1 MGAKKKAKK
10 EKKKAKKAK
19 KEAKKAKKKLKK
31 LKRKLEKAN
40 EKSAEA
46 LNPHDTAD
54 LTADLLHKDLTLIPR
69 KKLLKMAK
77 VCKTRKAH
85 YQYEL
90 AQCVQKKSDDR
101 RQCMDIFNEVKGK
114 IEKRCSRLK
123 ELFSRIFTFINDLR
137 KWSSQ
142 GGPYKKSSGGTENMK
157 AFKKLLD
164 KKGSTKKI
172 EKKVKK
178 LIKKEAKKAKKSGK
192 KTKKAVSKLK
202 KTLKKGLK
210 EQGGTKRKKKYLK
223 KVKKKLEKQIKKDKK
238 QAKKKGKGVKGLKKM
253 IKKIQKSG
261 KKKKKREKR
270 FKKVLKKLAK
280 AAGDSDSKKSN
291 RRIKAIKAIIGKEAG
306 EGGKK
311 SSSKKKEKKKIKKL
325 LKKLDKKQKKS
336 KKKQGKFLKKLIKR
350 EAKKEVRKTRSRSG
364 SKADMHREAGETFL
378 DWLRMKKG
386 SNSKMREWVKAKLDA
401 QEAAYKPRTKVSKK
415 AMKKCMYRK
424 DYRYGG
430 EKMGTSKQEKVEGC
444 CNKCDST
451 SGCRAWSWDR
461 KSKVCTL
468 ISKVDKTGESST
480 CCIAGRRKKKLV
492 KTKKKT
498 AKKLKKKLDK
508 RIDKMEMKTKLTGAQ
523 KEKIEK
529 VQEMHEGLC
538 QAEEEMRKE
547 QKRQQGNKGVLPKA
561 EEGGKEGEEMQRA

>member
-1 MGAKKKAKK
+1 MG
-10 EKKKAKKAK
+10 
-19 KEAKKAKKKLKK
+19 
-31 LKRKLEKAN
+31 
-40 EKSAEA
+40 
-46 LNPHDTAD
+46 
-54 LTADLLHKDLTLIPR
+54 
-69 KKLLKMAK
+69 
-77 VCKTRKAH
+77 
-85 YQYEL
+85 
-90 AQCVQKKSDDR
+90 
-101 RQCMDIFNEVKGK
+101 
-114 IEKRCSRLK
+114 
-123 ELFSRIFTFINDLR
+123 
-137 KWSSQ
+137 
-142 GGPYKKSSGGTENMK
+142 
-157 AFKKLLD
+157 
-164 KKGSTKKI
+164 
-172 EKKVKK
+172 
-178 LIKKEAKKAKKSGK
+178 
-192 KTKKAVSKLK
+192 
-202 KTLKKGLK
+202 
-210 EQGGTKRKKKYLK
+210 
-223 KVKKKLEKQIKKDKK
+223 
-238 QAKKKGKGVKGLKKM
+238 GVKGLKKM

-311 SSSKKKEKKKIKKL
+311 SSSKKIKKL

-364 SKADMHREAGETFL
+364 GSEADHHREAGKTFL

-401 QEAAYKPRTKVSKK
+401 QEAGNKPRTKVSKK

-492 KTKKKT
+492 K
-498 AKKLKKKLDK
+498 
-508 RIDKMEMKTKLTGAQ
+508 
-523 KEKIEK
+523 
-529 VQEMHEGLC
+529 
-538 QAEEEMRKE
+538 
-547 QKRQQGNKGVLPKA
+547 
-561 EEGGKEGEEMQRA
+561 

>member
-1 MGAKKKAKK
+1 
-10 EKKKAKKAK
+10 
-19 KEAKKAKKKLKK
+19 
-31 LKRKLEKAN
+31 
-40 EKSAEA
+40 
-46 LNPHDTAD
+46 
-54 LTADLLHKDLTLIPR
+54 
-69 KKLLKMAK
+69 
-77 VCKTRKAH
+77 
-85 YQYEL
+85 
-90 AQCVQKKSDDR
+90 
-101 RQCMDIFNEVKGK
+101 
-114 IEKRCSRLK
+114 
-123 ELFSRIFTFINDLR
+123 
-137 KWSSQ
+137 
-142 GGPYKKSSGGTENMK
+142 
-157 AFKKLLD
+157 
-164 KKGSTKKI
+164 
-172 EKKVKK
+172 
-178 LIKKEAKKAKKSGK
+178 
-192 KTKKAVSKLK
+192 
-202 KTLKKGLK
+202 
-210 EQGGTKRKKKYLK
+210 
-223 KVKKKLEKQIKKDKK
+223 
-238 QAKKKGKGVKGLKKM
+238 
-253 IKKIQKSG
+253 
-261 KKKKKREKR
+261 
-270 FKKVLKKLAK
+270 
-280 AAGDSDSKKSN
+280 
-291 RRIKAIKAIIGKEAG
+291 
-306 EGGKK
+306 
-311 SSSKKKEKKKIKKL
+311 

-508 RIDKMEMKTKLTGAQ
+508 RIDKMEMKTKLTDSQ
-523 KEKIEK
+523 KEMLAKLK
-529 VQEMHEGLC
+529 KCKKCTKDFVKLKKKCG
-538 QAEEEMRKE
+538 KS
-547 QKRQQGNKGVLPKA
+547 KKGNKETKECFRKLKKEEKKVKKCKELKKKADKLNKKVKKNKRLDQFIEENHGASFAVLLRCGFASSSNALVIRSNPSHVSRPA
-561 EEGGKEGEEMQRA
+561 FSLTFDRSQIAD